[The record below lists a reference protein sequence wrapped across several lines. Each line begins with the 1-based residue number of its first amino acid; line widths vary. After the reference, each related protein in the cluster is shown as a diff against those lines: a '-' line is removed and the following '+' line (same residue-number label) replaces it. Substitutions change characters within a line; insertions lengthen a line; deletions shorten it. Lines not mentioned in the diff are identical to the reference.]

1 MLRRISGFATGRRSK
16 WVVIALWVIVGFAL
30 FGFQPKLQEATTN
43 ENEAFLPESAESTEV
58 NDLVEEE
65 FAEGNEVDALVAYN
79 RKGGLTAGDLE
90 LINDNALEIAG
101 VRKADPA
108 AKCSGK
114 DVRGLLAVV
123 DPFTGVVCGEDKLA
137 GAEPAEEQAVPPA
150 GRAAAG
156 EAPPGAGVEIPPGA
170 ETQVPPAPPE
180 PGELSCEEASKSVE
194 PQPGQPKVVSDDCET
209 AVLLV
214 RTGADE
220 SDDIIDNVDY
230 MREVVPSPEG
240 DDGDPAAYVTGIAGI
255 IADSIEV
262 FESIDVTLLLV
273 TVALVLVL
281 LLAIYRSPVIALVPL
296 FVVGIAYGIAAAAT
310 YGLVQA
316 GIVEVNGQ
324 TTSLLIVLMFGAGTD
339 YCLLIVARYREE
351 LRRYEDKH
359 EAMAHAT
366 ERTAPAILSAG
377 GTVFFAM
384 LILTL
389 ADFKAT
395 QTMGPVLAL
404 GIAIM
409 LLVGLTLLPA
419 LLSALGRGAF
429 WPAIPQHGSDQVRPL
444 GIWRRVGHFVH
455 DRPVF
460 AILVSVVVLGAG
472 ALGNLQDRG
481 IIDFGEGFR
490 DPPESVD
497 GQLLIEETLS
507 GGQIAPTTIL
517 APPSVSED
525 VSRAVE
531 KVDGV
536 DTVNPAGLS
545 RNEELER
552 IEVTLEY
559 DPFSDEAND
568 LVPELR
574 STAKDAAGGE
584 EVLVGGTT
592 AENFDTTET
601 LRADAKIIV
610 PLTLVLIF
618 LILCVLLRALVAPLY
633 LVATVVLSYAFA
645 IGASTLI
652 FTELFNQPDG
662 DPGLPTFAFIFLVAL
677 GVDYNIFLISRI
689 REEADYREVH
699 DAVING
705 LEKTGG
711 VITSAGLILAGTF
724 AALMTLP
731 LEVLF
736 QIGFTVALGLLV
748 DTFLVRS
755 VLVPAIAFKLG
766 DRNWW
771 PGRRS
776 TQPIG
781 PPSDQ

>member
-1 MLRRISGFATGRRSK
+1 MLRRISSLATGRRSK
-16 WVVIALWVIVGFAL
+16 WVVIATWVIVGFAL

-43 ENEAFLPESAESTEV
+43 ENEAFLPETAESTEV
-58 NDLVEEE
+58 NDIVEEE
-65 FAEGNEVDALVAYN
+65 FANGNEVDVLLVYN
-79 RKGGLTAGDLE
+79 REGGLTPDDEKRIHAD
-90 LINDNALEIAG
+90 ALEIAG
-101 VRKADPA
+101 LEKPDPSA
-108 AKCSGK
+108 ACDNDELEGE
-114 DVRGLLAVV
+114 LAVI
-123 DPFTGVVCGEDKLA
+123 DPLGGPVCGEK
-137 GAEPAEEQAVPPA
+137 
-150 GRAAAG
+150 
-156 EAPPGAGVEIPPGA
+156 
-170 ETQVPPAPPE
+170 
-180 PGELSCEEASKSVE
+180 ELGGE
-194 PQPGQPKVVSDDCET
+194 PQPKGEKPSDDAQQSVSEDKST
-209 AVLLV
+209 AVMLV
-214 RTGADE
+214 RTGADK
-220 SDDIIDNVDY
+220 SDDIIDNVDVL
-230 MREVVPSPEG
+230 RDIAPDP
-240 DDGDPAAYVTGIAGI
+240 DGGKGELTAYVSGIGGI

-262 FESIDVTLLLV
+262 FESIDTTLLLV
-273 TVALVLVL
+273 TVTLVLVL

-296 FVVGIAYGIAAAAT
+296 FVVAIAYGIAAAAV
-310 YGLVQA
+310 YGLVEA
-316 GIVEVNGQ
+316 GALEVNGQ

-339 YCLLIVARYREE
+339 YCLLIVSRYREE
-351 LRRYEDKH
+351 LRQFEDKH

-377 GTVFFAM
+377 GTVFAAM
-384 LILTL
+384 LILAL

-409 LLVGLTLLPA
+409 LLAGLTLLPA
-419 LLSALGRGAF
+419 LLSALGRNAF
-429 WPAIPQHGSDQVRPL
+429 WPAIPRHGTTAHPPL

-455 DRPVF
+455 DRPMF
-460 AILVSVVVLGAG
+460 AIVISVAILGLG
-472 ALGNLQDRG
+472 ALGNFQDRG

-490 DPPESVD
+490 DPPESVE
-497 GQLLIEETLS
+497 GQELLEETLS

-517 APPSVSED
+517 VSGDTEQERDAAAAEVAAAAEEIKGVDSVVPSGTS
-525 VSRAVE
+525 
-531 KVDGV
+531 VDGKY
-536 DTVNPAGLS
+536 A
-545 RNEELER
+545 R
-552 IEVTLEY
+552 IEVTLAH

-574 STAKDAAGGE
+574 DTATEAAGE
-584 EVLVGGTT
+584 ATVLVGGTT

-601 LRADAKIIV
+601 LRSDAKLIV
-610 PLTLVLIF
+610 PLTLLLIF

-699 DAVING
+699 DAVISG
-705 LEKTGG
+705 LERTGG

-724 AALMTLP
+724 CALMTLP

-748 DTFLVRS
+748 DTFLVRTI
-755 VLVPAIAFKLG
+755 LVPAIAFKLG
-766 DRNWW
+766 EKNWW
-771 PGRRS
+771 PGSRS
-776 TQPIG
+776 TMPIG
-781 PPSDQ
+781 PPSDET